1 MEVTHKIENWAD
13 THHPIWLDFIRLGL
27 GIFLFVK
34 GLIFISDIAVLER
47 LLMQIN
53 LDWSSFWFAHYI
65 AFAHLVGGLLIA
77 MGLVTRLA
85 VLFQL
90 PILIGAVLFVRP
102 GLDYGSINTEWGL
115 SAVTLC
121 LLIVFF
127 IFDSG
132 RWSIDHYM
140 RTHRE
145 S

>member
-1 MEVTHKIENWAD
+1 MELTHKIENWAD
-13 THHPIWLDFIRLGL
+13 THHPLWLDFIRLGL

-34 GLIFISDIAVLER
+34 GLVFISDIAVLER
-47 LLMQIN
+47 LLIQIN

-65 AFAHLVGGLLIA
+65 AFALLVGGLLIA
-77 MGLVTRLA
+77 MGLVTRIA

-102 GLDYGSINTEWGL
+102 GLDYGSINSAWGL
-115 SAVTLC
+115 SVITLF

>member
-1 MEVTHKIENWAD
+1 MELTHKIENWAD

-34 GLIFISDIAVLER
+34 GLVFISDIAVLER
-47 LLMQIN
+47 LLIQIN
-53 LDWSSFWFAHYI
+53 MDWSSFWFAHYI

-102 GLDYGSINTEWGL
+102 GLGYGTINTEWGI
-115 SAVTLC
+115 SVVTLC
-121 LLIVFF
+121 LLIVFL

>member
-1 MEVTHKIENWAD
+1 MELTHKIENWAD
-13 THHPIWLDFIRLGL
+13 THHPLWLDFIRLGL

-34 GLIFISDIAVLER
+34 GLVFISDIAVLER
-47 LLMQIN
+47 LLIQIN

-77 MGLVTRLA
+77 MGLVTRIA

-102 GLDYGSINTEWGL
+102 GLDYGSINSAWGL
-115 SAVTLC
+115 SVITLF